1 MHGLL
6 HSGISERDVGKIS
19 SIFKTLRQ
27 LLPASAST
35 PMRGTD
41 EYQRT
46 VNRPNNLDDAR
57 QLSKKGDYC
66 FSDTSLWPDDAFDLA
81 FDMAHV
87 LFCEAFYA
95 FCDAEDNVVPHCASK
110 HCHIVKKMSDSLF
123 ANCDEDIDIL
133 NPTSEQEYSVEGFV
147 NAAVRNIEGEKARK
161 LAVVLFDSLNDL
173 VFDRK
178 KTQTILS
185 NCPTSSLYWYVSE
198 CVICVSP
205 PSFFVRKTNRI
216 ILVHCFF
223 FDVGMAGRQK
233 HAC

>member
-1 MHGLL
+1 
-6 HSGISERDVGKIS
+6 
-19 SIFKTLRQ
+19 
-27 LLPASAST
+27 
-35 PMRGTD
+35 
-41 EYQRT
+41 
-46 VNRPNNLDDAR
+46 
-57 QLSKKGDYC
+57 
-66 FSDTSLWPDDAFDLA
+66 
-81 FDMAHV
+81 
-87 LFCEAFYA
+87 
-95 FCDAEDNVVPHCASK
+95 
-110 HCHIVKKMSDSLF
+110 MSDSLF